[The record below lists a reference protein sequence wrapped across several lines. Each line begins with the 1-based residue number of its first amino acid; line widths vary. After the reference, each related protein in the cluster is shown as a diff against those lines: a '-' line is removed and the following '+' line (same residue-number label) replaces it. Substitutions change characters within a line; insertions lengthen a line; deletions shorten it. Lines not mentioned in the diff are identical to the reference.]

1 VAEANQY
8 ILTPIQQSQ
17 NVYSMAK
24 SREKTKIAL
33 YQLGA
38 EVGLRGAIAVVT
50 DKLFEEV
57 LTRQN

>member
-1 VAEANQY
+1 
-8 ILTPIQQSQ
+8 
-17 NVYSMAK
+17 MAK

-33 YQLGA
+33 YQLGT
-38 EVGLRGAIAVVT
+38 EVGLLGAIAVVT

>member
-1 VAEANQY
+1 
-8 ILTPIQQSQ
+8 
-17 NVYSMAK
+17 MAK

-57 LTRQN
+57 LAKPN

>member
-1 VAEANQY
+1 
-8 ILTPIQQSQ
+8 
-17 NVYSMAK
+17 
-24 SREKTKIAL
+24 
-33 YQLGA
+33 LGA

>member
-1 VAEANQY
+1 
-8 ILTPIQQSQ
+8 
-17 NVYSMAK
+17 MAK

-33 YQLGA
+33 YQLGN

-57 LTRQN
+57 LTK